1 MEYVTIICSLISFAG
16 ILVNNIYTNN
26 RTRSKIDTNQ
36 AILKEQITELTREV
50 RLHNDFA
57 TRIPV
62 IEDKLERL
70 EREIHERT

>member
-26 RTRSKIDTNQ
+26 RTRTKIDTNQ

-50 RLHNDFA
+50 RIHNDFA

-62 IEDKLERL
+62 IEEKIERL
-70 EREIHERT
+70 EREMHERT

>member
-36 AILKEQITELTREV
+36 AILKEQMAELTREV

-62 IEDKLERL
+62 IEEKIERL

>member
-26 RTRSKIDTNQ
+26 RTRAKIDTNQ

-62 IEDKLERL
+62 IEEKLERL

>member
-62 IEDKLERL
+62 IEEKLERL

>member
-36 AILKEQITELTREV
+36 AILKEQMTELTREV

-62 IEDKLERL
+62 IEEKLERL